1 MVIINGKKYE
11 GNNVSISNG
20 NIVIDG
26 DLVGKTSEFEEKELI
41 IQGNVNS
48 ITTASGDVTV
58 NGNVTGNVSTMS
70 GDIECGNIFGNVST
84 MSGDVTKK

>member
-11 GNNVSISNG
+11 GNNISISNG

-26 DLVGKTSEFEEKELI
+26 DLVEKTSEFEDKTLI

-84 MSGDVTKK
+84 MSGDITKK